1 MFHGFHDQNEFR
13 KQGKI
18 KIIRSEFREKN
29 KKKKLKYFINFKSH
43 KDFFQQKNKPLKS

>member
-1 MFHGFHDQNEFR
+1 MFHGFQDRNEIR
-13 KQGKI
+13 KKGKI

-29 KKKKLKYFINFKSH
+29 KKKLKYFINFKSH